1 MQIHTLWRRSQ
12 QLKHIMQQ
20 IELYIGILC
29 LATMLV
35 TMLLNIFFR
44 YVLYKPFFWSDELNN
59 YLFIWMAFL
68 SSAYVMGNDAHV
80 RVDAILTRLPQIAQH
95 IVKMVMDLVMLV
107 MFVLYIYPSFR
118 ILGNLRR
125 SNMMRIPL
133 KYVYMIMPIA
143 FTLMSIH
150 VIINIF
156 NEMVEIYNSGK
167 KSSATELSHPKK

>member
-1 MQIHTLWRRSQ
+1 
-12 QLKHIMQQ
+12 MQQ
-20 IELYIGILC
+20 IELYNGILC

-44 YVLYKPFFWSDELNN
+44 YVLYNPFFWSDELNN

-95 IVKMVMDLVMLV
+95 IVKLVMDLVMLV

-167 KSSATELSHPKK
+167 KSSAAELSHPKK

>member
-1 MQIHTLWRRSQ
+1 
-12 QLKHIMQQ
+12 MQQ
-20 IELYIGILC
+20 IELYIGIIC

-80 RVDAILTRLPQIAQH
+80 RVDAILTRLPQVIQH
-95 IVKMVMDLVMLV
+95 IIKLVMDLIMLV
-107 MFVLYIYPSFR
+107 MFVLYIHPSLR
-118 ILGNLRR
+118 MLGNLRR

-133 KYVYMIMPIA
+133 KYVYVIMPISFA
-143 FTLMSIH
+143 LMSIH

-156 NEMVEIYNSGK
+156 NEMIEIGGFGK
-167 KSSATELSHPKK
+167 GSSAVDLSNPKK